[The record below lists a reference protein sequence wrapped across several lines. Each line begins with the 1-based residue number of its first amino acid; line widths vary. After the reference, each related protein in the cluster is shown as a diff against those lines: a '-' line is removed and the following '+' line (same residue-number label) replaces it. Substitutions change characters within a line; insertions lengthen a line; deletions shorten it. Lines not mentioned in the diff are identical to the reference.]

1 MCNSTVLYDMAES
14 IIRSQ
19 ERRRGEMQ
27 SCIKA
32 ENSFG
37 KNCNQCI
44 FGGTKLQA
52 NCHLLPNN
60 ARAGNFIKKSVGIHK
75 TEQIRVIQSNIT
87 DYLKIPQKCLE
98 FSILAFSANFCP
110 IEIDLSGSVF
120 KDNFYF

>member
-1 MCNSTVLYDMAES
+1 
-14 IIRSQ
+14 
-19 ERRRGEMQ
+19 MQ

-75 TEQIRVIQSNIT
+75 TEQIRVIQSQIS
-87 DYLKIPQKCLE
+87 DQKCLIWIFAFWH
-98 FSILAFSANFCP
+98 FSQIFGP
-110 IEIDLSGSVF
+110 IKTDLSGNNVWPQASAFQKLV
-120 KDNFYF
+120 KIDNFPLEM

>member
-75 TEQIRVIQSNIT
+75 TEQIRVIQSQVSH
-87 DYLKIPQKCLE
+87 QKCL
-98 FSILAFSANFCP
+98 I
-110 IEIDLSGSVF
+110 
-120 KDNFYF
+120 

>member
-19 ERRRGEMQ
+19 ERRGEMQ

-75 TEQIRVIQSNIT
+75 TEQIRVIQSQIS
-87 DYLKIPQKCLE
+87 DWLKIPQKCLE

-110 IEIDLSGSVF
+110 IETAMSGNTV
-120 KDNFYF
+120 

>member
-75 TEQIRVIQSNIT
+75 TEQIRVIQSQLS
-87 DYLKIPQKCLE
+87 DQKCL
-98 FSILAFSANFCP
+98 N
-110 IEIDLSGSVF
+110 
-120 KDNFYF
+120 